1 MEFTLSE
8 VESAIN
14 HWRDRYPSDD
24 GMTVCRQARIL
35 VEPYTLMFL
44 EKRERVAASDLTP
57 DQIDSM
63 RGALAAL
70 R

>member
-1 MEFTLSE
+1 MDFTLSE
-8 VESAIN
+8 FEAAIN

-35 VEPYTLMFL
+35 VAPYTLMFL
-44 EKRERVAASDLTP
+44 AKRERIAVSELTP
-57 DQIDSM
+57 DQVDAVRS
-63 RGALAAL
+63 ALAAL